1 VTQPPW
7 YLAALDALNPV
18 LVALL
23 RSRLSWPLSVG
34 LMAVT
39 VTGRRSGRRYTIPV
53 GHHDVGDA
61 IVVLV
66 SDAAHRQWWRN
77 FHGGAAA
84 TLWLHGRAVAA
95 EGTVVP
101 PASLEFRRRAEQAF
115 RRAGFIAR
123 IFGIA
128 FDPRVGLTDA
138 QHDALAAYAAIVVF
152 RPTGAEHP
160 FGREES

>member
-1 VTQPPW
+1 MKEAVQAPW
-7 YLAALDALNPV
+7 YLSALDRLNPV

-23 RSRLSWPLSVG
+23 QSRLHWPLSAG

-61 IVVLV
+61 IVVMV

-77 FHGGAAA
+77 FHGGAPA

-95 EGTVVP
+95 HGVVVP
-101 PASLEFRRRAEQAF
+101 PASSEFGARAEQVF
-115 RRAGFIAR
+115 RRARFISG

-128 FDPRVGLTDA
+128 FDPAVGLTDG
-138 QHDALAAYAAIVVF
+138 QRQALAAYARIVVF
-152 RPTGAEHP
+152 RATP
-160 FGREES
+160 